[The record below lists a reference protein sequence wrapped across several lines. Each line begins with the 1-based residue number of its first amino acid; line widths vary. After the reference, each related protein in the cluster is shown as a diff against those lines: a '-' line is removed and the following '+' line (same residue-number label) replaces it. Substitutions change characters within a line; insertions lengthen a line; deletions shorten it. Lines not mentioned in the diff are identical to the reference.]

1 MSMSRT
7 SSSLEPWG
15 TVAAL
20 GVTQITA
27 WGSIYYVFSLLMEQ
41 LQTDLHASKT
51 AVVGAFSV
59 ALLVSGLLAPFV
71 GRSIDRYGGRTL
83 MATGS
88 VVAGLSLIALGQVT
102 TIAQLYFVWVVLG
115 IAMAATLYEP
125 AFAVL
130 TKLFA
135 TNYRRAITVLTLF
148 GGFASTVFWPFTQFL
163 IDHYGWRDSVAIL
176 GLLNIGVCAPLHA
189 WMLPANKGTGT
200 ARVTEHDVVQTS
212 KNLRQALAE
221 KSFYL
226 LCAAFTANAL
236 VFSAMAVHMLPMLID
251 KGLSAFQAAAVGA
264 MVGPMQVLGRLVE
277 MFFGGRFKASLVAV
291 LAMTMLPLSLVLFY
305 FLGPVPAAFVAFA
318 FLYGAGNGVMTIVR
332 GTIPAHIYGPDHYG
346 AVNGA
351 MAMPVL
357 LAKASGPL
365 IAAAIWTFAGSYS
378 AVALI
383 LAAVAATSVASFIM
397 VVSQVDRVGPR

>member
-1 MSMSRT
+1 MFSAPGQS
-7 SSSLEPWG
+7 EPWS

-20 GVTQITA
+20 GITQITA
-27 WGSIYYVFSLLMEQ
+27 WGSIYYVFALLMEQ
-41 LQTDLHASKT
+41 LQADLHASKT
-51 AVVGAFSV
+51 VIVGAFSV
-59 ALLVSGLLAPFV
+59 ALLVAGLLAPFV
-71 GRSIDRYGGRTL
+71 GSLIDRYGGRAL
-83 MATGS
+83 MTTGS
-88 VVAGLSLIALGQVT
+88 IVGGLALIALGHVT
-102 TIAQLYFVWVVLG
+102 TIAELYVVWVVLG
-115 IAMAATLYEP
+115 AAMAATLYEP

-130 TKLFA
+130 TRLFA
-135 TNYRRAITVLTLF
+135 MGYRRAITVLTLF
-148 GGFASTVFWPFTQFL
+148 GGFASTVFWPLTQLL

-176 GLLNIGVCAPLHA
+176 GLLNLVVCAPLHA
-189 WMLPANKGTGT
+189 WMLPGTKRVAT
-200 ARVTEHDVVQTS
+200 APDAEREAGSTS
-212 KNLRQALAE
+212 TNLRQALAE
-221 KSFYL
+221 RSFYL

-277 MFFGGRFKASLVAV
+277 MFIGSRFKASLVAV
-291 LAMTMLPLSLVLFY
+291 MAMTMLPLSLVLFY

-332 GTIPAHIYGPDHYG
+332 GTVPAEFYGLDHYG

-365 IAAAIWTFAGSYS
+365 IAAAIWVAAGSYS
-378 AVALI
+378 TVALV
-383 LAAVAATSVASFIM
+383 LAAIAATSVASFIM
-397 VVSQVDRVGPR
+397 VVSQVDRVGSR